1 MSTIF
6 RKIID
11 GEIPCHKVYE
21 DDNNL
26 AFLDINPRAKGHT
39 LVISKTDGATLFD
52 LSEEAARSLMTAVQ
66 KTMKVL
72 QEKLNPEGFNIG
84 INHGDVGGQEVQ
96 HVHVHIFPRYSGD
109 NGTNV
114 HAIVNNPGDMS
125 VEDVAN
131 LFV

>member
-52 LSEEAARSLMTAVQ
+52 LSEEAAQSLMTAVQ
-66 KTMKVL
+66 KTMNIL
-72 QEKLNPEGFNIG
+72 QEKLNPEGFNVG
-84 INHGDVGGQEVQ
+84 LNHGVVGGQEVE
-96 HVHVHIFPRYSGD
+96 HLHVHIFPRYSGD

-114 HAIVNNPGDMS
+114 HAIVDNSGDMS
-125 VEDVAN
+125 VEDVAK

>member
-6 RKIID
+6 RKIIE

-21 DDNNL
+21 DNENL
-26 AFLDINPRAKGHT
+26 AFLDIAPRAKGHT

-52 LSEEAARSLMTAVQ
+52 LSEDTAQSLMTAVQ
-66 KTMKVL
+66 NTMKVL

-84 INHGDVGGQEVQ
+84 INHGDVGGQEVK

-114 HAIVNNPGDMS
+114 HATVNNPGDMS
-125 VEDVAN
+125 VEDVAK